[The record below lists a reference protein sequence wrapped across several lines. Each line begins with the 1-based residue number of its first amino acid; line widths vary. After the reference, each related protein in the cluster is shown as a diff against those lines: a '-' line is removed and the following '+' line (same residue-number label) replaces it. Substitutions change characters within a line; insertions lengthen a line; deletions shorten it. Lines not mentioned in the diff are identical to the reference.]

1 MTEGSLLTIGEVA
14 RRAGVRTSTLR
25 YYDDEGLVVPTAR
38 VGGRRRYGPVAVEQL
53 ATIRFCRALGF
64 TLDEIRVILAAPR
77 GKAQKARWRG
87 VVDAKIAELDAVA
100 ARAAAMAAVLRVSR
114 DCDCIDVS
122 ECASRAAEWGGG
134 WTGSGLTG
142 GCGRPASSRR
152 AAWPTTRSSVGT
164 CA

>member
-1 MTEGSLLTIGEVA
+1 MTEQPLLTIGEVA

-25 YYDDEGLVVPTAR
+25 YYDDEGLVVPSAR

-87 VVDAKIAELDAVA
+87 LVDAKIAELDAVA

-122 ECASRAAEWGGG
+122 ECASRAAE
-134 WTGSGLTG
+134 
-142 GCGRPASSRR
+142 CGEADGPRQ
-152 AAWPTTRSSVGT
+152 G
-164 CA
+164 